1 MFNEIYER
9 IKEYKTIVIARHIG
23 VDPDALCSS
32 LALRDSIK
40 LTFPDKE
47 VYAVGSGSQKFSK
60 IGQIDKYTGNYEDAL
75 LIVTDT
81 PDRRR
86 VDAAVVEDFKYKI
99 KIDHHPFIEKY
110 CDLEYIDDSKT
121 SACEIIMELLE
132 SVPLKCDK
140 NVAELL
146 YLGLASDSNRFL
158 FNSTTG
164 KTFELVGKYLDK
176 YKFDLEE
183 IYPRIYMRSINEL
196 RLQGYISLNMKVTD
210 NGLGY
215 IIVDNNIQKEFEV
228 DSAAAGNMINN
239 FNYIEKVPIWATITE
254 DVQNKIFRVSVRSRG
269 IIINKVCEK
278 YNGGGHEHA
287 SGARVK
293 TLDEALELMNDLDKL
308 LGGINNGNQGS

>member
-9 IKEYKTIVIARHIG
+9 IKEYKVIVIARHIG

-32 LALRDSIK
+32 LALRDSIR

-47 VYAVGSGSQKFSK
+47 VYAVGTGSQKFTKVGS
-60 IGQIDKYTGNYEDAL
+60 IDKYTGNYEDAL

-86 VDAAVVEDFKYKI
+86 VDTAVVEDFKYKI

-110 CDLEYIDDSKT
+110 CDLEYIDDQKT
-121 SACEIIMELLE
+121 SACEIIMELLDK
-132 SVPLKCDK
+132 VPLKCNK
-140 NVAELL
+140 EIASLL

-164 KTFELVGKYLDK
+164 NTFKIVGEYLDK
-176 YKFDLEE
+176 YQFDLEE
-183 IYPRIYMRSINEL
+183 IYPRIYMRSINEV
-196 RLQGYISLNMKVTD
+196 RLQGYISLNMKITD

-215 IIVDNNIQKEFEV
+215 IVISNDVQKEFVV

-239 FNYIEKVPIWATITE
+239 FNYIENVPIWATITE
-254 DVQNKIFRVSVRSRG
+254 DVQNKIYRISVRSRG
-269 IIINKVCEK
+269 IIINKICEK

-293 TLDEALELMNDLDKL
+293 TLDEALELMKDLDKL
-308 LGGINNGNQGS
+308 LGGLNNDNQGS

>member
-1 MFNEIYER
+1 MFNEIYEK

-47 VYAVGSGSQKFSK
+47 VYAVGSGSQKFTKVGS
-60 IGQIDKYTGNYEDAL
+60 IDKYTGNYEDAL

-86 VDAAVVEDFKYKI
+86 VDTAVVENFKYKI

-110 CDLEYIDDSKT
+110 CDLEYIDDTST
-121 SACEIIMELLE
+121 SACEIIMELLDQ
-132 SVPLKCDK
+132 VPLKCNK
-140 NVAELL
+140 EIASLL

-158 FNSTTG
+158 FNSTTD
-164 KTFELVGKYLDK
+164 KTFKLVGEYLGKYQ
-176 YKFDLEE
+176 FDLEE
-183 IYPRIYMRSINEL
+183 IYPRIYMRSINEV
-196 RLQGYISLNMKVTD
+196 RLQGYISLNMKITD

-215 IIVDNNIQKEFEV
+215 IVISNDIQKEYVV

-239 FNYIEKVPIWATITE
+239 FNYIDNVPIWATITE
-254 DVQNKIFRVSVRSRG
+254 DVQNKIYRISVRSRG
-269 IIINKVCEK
+269 ITINNICEK

-293 TLDEALELMNDLDKL
+293 TLDEAMKLMNDLDNL
-308 LGGINNGNQGS
+308 LGGLK

>member
-23 VDPDALCSS
+23 IDPDALCSS
-32 LALRDSIK
+32 LALRDAIK
-40 LTFPDKE
+40 LTFPEKQ
-47 VYAVGSGSQKFSK
+47 VYAVGSGSQKFAK
-60 IGQIDKYTGNYEDAL
+60 VGQIDKYTGNYEDAL

-81 PDRRR
+81 PDRKR
-86 VDAAVVEDFKYKI
+86 VDTAIVEDFKYKI

-110 CDLEYIDDSKT
+110 CDLEYIDDAKT
-121 SACEIIMELLE
+121 SACEIIMEFLKE
-132 SVPLKCDK
+132 VPLQCNKEI
-140 NVAELL
+140 ASLL

-164 KTFELVGKYLDK
+164 NTFKLVGDYLDK
-176 YKFDLEE
+176 YQFDLEE
-183 IYPRIYMRSINEL
+183 IYPRIYMRSINEV

-215 IIVDNNIQKEFEV
+215 IFISNDIQKEFVV

-239 FNYIEKVPIWATITE
+239 FNYIEKVPVWATITE
-254 DVQNKIFRVSVRSRG
+254 DVQNKLFRISIRSRG
-269 IIINKVCEK
+269 ITINNLCEK

-287 SGARVK
+287 AGARVK
-293 TLDEALELMNDLDKL
+293 TLDEALELMKELDNL
-308 LGGINNGNQGS
+308 LGGLNNDNQGS